1 MPQSIQTMSELMDFA
16 SVPYHIITPKD
27 GSPVIEVVQD
37 TMLGAYRLTK
47 NHVRMRD
54 KTFANLQMVNSYFTG
69 ALPSPK
75 DAAHHLFS
83 GRQLYSAITPPGFY
97 MKTANKKKM
106 PVMIENGEYVDD
118 DKAGPTDKK
127 VYTDMSKGMLPLIF
141 HDYGPFEVRRF
152 LDNLQRTVC
161 RWLMTSG
168 FSVGISDLVITE
180 KEVMGK
186 LQESI
191 KKMKED
197 AYKVIKEVRDGE
209 IKKLTMF
216 ENNEYL
222 EQELMRI
229 LNEATKLASDVGA
242 NDDNINR
249 MMNMVNSGSKGKD
262 TNIQQM
268 MACVGQQNV
277 DGKRVG
283 YGYTDRTLPH
293 YVKFDDGPEARGFV
307 TNSFIGGLTPQE
319 VFFHAMGGREGLID
333 TAVKTSE
340 TGYLQRRLIKAMEDC
355 KVYYDQTVRNASG
368 SIVQFIYGEDGMEGT
383 KVEKQRVPTIDQ
395 NVFEIAHEHLLVGD
409 KEDKEALKS
418 LKIHMTKAAY
428 DKMNKDK
435 TWKARCRAHY
445 EALLDDR
452 DFIITKVY
460 HKEHNDTVT
469 YPVPFARILSTAC
482 NRMKQAGIDKL
493 PADITPAYILDKID
507 ELKRKLYVT
516 DQAQGMRFFHV
527 LLHAYLSPK
536 PLILKHHM
544 KQAMF
549 DWMCGEVERYFKE
562 ALCPAGEMVGIIAAQ
577 SIGEPST
584 QLSCA
589 KNTCVRIL
597 SGNDLL
603 RGSYNGDIGSFVDA
617 LMENHKDKVMDLG
630 NDSTALYLP
639 QDYYVIG
646 VGDDEKTS
654 WRRILEVS
662 RHPAHGG
669 MVTAKTRS
677 GRQTTATLSHSFL
690 KRTKEGKIVPIEGS
704 KLKIGDRIP
713 VARRIPVIENP
724 LTEVEINGHVYRLDK
739 SLGTQIGAYL
749 ADGKSPDAA
758 GLEWIC
764 AEFAEHIPAWVFSG
778 NLDFINGIL
787 DAVMQQGEFTGHT
800 LAHAH
805 DMSVLLAYTGTF
817 AVLGDDGVL
826 RIQTEDDHIP
836 ECAEVVASACDALHM
851 DLISDSSSRD
861 IGRRT
866 LQKYIELFKVENAK
880 AGNLPDVAQHIALL
894 EQAVDSSVVWDEI
907 VELEYSEDPKEYVY
921 DFTVPGNDSFMVDC
935 GVIVHN
941 TLDSF
946 HVSGTAAAVKATSGV
961 PRLKELLS
969 VSRNIK
975 TPSLNIYLKPDIAT
989 VFDPAEDGDGDVK
1002 DERVNEAKM
1011 RAMQVLNQL
1020 EITRLSELV
1029 EKTEIYFD
1037 PVLRSEDG
1045 AVAEYSTNL
1054 TEDKGMMEIYN
1065 AFEDLSTF
1073 KSDSPWVLRI
1083 KINKAKMN
1091 AKDLSM
1097 MDIYIRLFQSY
1108 QRQIEC
1114 LFTDDNAEEL
1124 IFRIRLV
1131 REDTK
1136 ADKDGGEDD
1145 TIAALKALEHNVLHN
1160 VLIKGTAGI
1169 QKVSMHT
1176 SNRKLYSPETQK
1188 FHAVSEWV
1196 LDTDGTNLQEIL
1208 ANPNVD
1214 AERTISNDVW
1224 EIYECLGVEAARAA
1238 IYNEVMSVI
1247 GENSVNYRHLSLLID
1262 TMTHRGFLFSV
1273 DRHGINRGDI
1283 GPLAKSSFEE
1293 TTDMLINASVFSD
1306 YDRINGVSANIMLG
1320 QLPPCGTGDSD
1331 ILLDEHKYMVLLSDA
1346 LKRAHKNARVRAA
1359 DMDDEG
1365 ADAGA
1370 DDGLCNIADLMLDIK
1385 IPEKKQNGCVFEL
1398 PKVVFAT

>member
-1 MPQSIQTMSELMDFA
+1 
-16 SVPYHIITPKD
+16 
-27 GSPVIEVVQD
+27 
-37 TMLGAYRLTK
+37 
-47 NHVRMRD
+47 
-54 KTFANLQMVNSYFTG
+54 
-69 ALPSPK
+69 
-75 DAAHHLFS
+75 
-83 GRQLYSAITPPGFY
+83 
-97 MKTANKKKM
+97 
-106 PVMIENGEYVDD
+106 
-118 DKAGPTDKK
+118 
-127 VYTDMSKGMLPLIF
+127 
-141 HDYGPFEVRRF
+141 
-152 LDNLQRTVC
+152 
-161 RWLMTSG
+161 
-168 FSVGISDLVITE
+168 
-180 KEVMGK
+180 
-186 LQESI
+186 
-191 KKMKED
+191 
-197 AYKVIKEVRDGE
+197 
-209 IKKLTMF
+209 
-216 ENNEYL
+216 
-222 EQELMRI
+222 
-229 LNEATKLASDVGA
+229 
-242 NDDNINR
+242 
-249 MMNMVNSGSKGKD
+249 
-262 TNIQQM
+262 
-268 MACVGQQNV
+268 
-277 DGKRVG
+277 
-283 YGYTDRTLPH
+283 
-293 YVKFDDGPEARGFV
+293 
-307 TNSFIGGLTPQE
+307 
-319 VFFHAMGGREGLID
+319 
-333 TAVKTSE
+333 
-340 TGYLQRRLIKAMEDC
+340 
-355 KVYYDQTVRNASG
+355 
-368 SIVQFIYGEDGMEGT
+368 MEGT